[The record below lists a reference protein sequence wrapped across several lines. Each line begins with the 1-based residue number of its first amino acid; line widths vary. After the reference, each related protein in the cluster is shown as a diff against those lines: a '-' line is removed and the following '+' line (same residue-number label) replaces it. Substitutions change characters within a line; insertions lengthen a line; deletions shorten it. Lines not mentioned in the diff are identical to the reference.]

1 MANHPELEMAI
12 DEIVNEAI
20 TRDEFGNII
29 DINLDKLKQPDSI
42 KKKIS
47 DEFKNVQKML
57 NFKNLADDLFKRW
70 YIDGRLFYQ
79 VVVDEATP
87 KEGIKELRYIDPRKI
102 RKVREVNRDKDPR
115 TGAMVIKSIAEY
127 YVYSERGT
135 TTQTYTTSVNQG
147 VRVSPDSIINVNSG
161 LMDAKNT
168 FVISYLHKAI
178 KPLNQLRMIE
188 DAVVIYRLC
197 LTGDTR
203 VKTNTGWKYIKDIQE
218 NDVVYSYYGPNKG
231 LIETNVK
238 KQWQT
243 GIKKTYKVS
252 SKHFSV
258 TGSDNHPI
266 LVYDRQKNA
275 VEYVDI
281 KDIRPKD
288 HFFVYEKPIETFNNI
303 KFPDI
308 RNTSLKL
315 LNPKIWI
322 NYNVDIGKEKFITK
336 ISSELN
342 IKRSSVRNFLYGAQ
356 YLNENDV
363 YKIIDYIGLDD
374 TPIFDSKYEFLNKS
388 ADVNLPDYI
397 DEDFARLYGFLLGD
411 GSVHKNG
418 ITFAEGVDLDQNLFY
433 ASLLSKYFGN
443 CRRYNSKR
451 KYTNYT
457 TSNTLAAELFKKLG
471 WKTGSK
477 NKRFPDF
484 IWKCSD
490 HIKKQFILGFCDAD
504 GCNKDSVYTGSWSS
518 EIELS
523 NKQLVEDIKEL
534 WTSIGLTSGKIRYRV
549 RKEET
554 RVFGSEDSERTI
566 PQTESWCVRISDYDL
581 PNFDKILSIDEDDIQ
596 PVYELEVESEKH
608 NFVANGVVVHN
619 SRAPERRIF
628 YIDVGNLPKGK
639 AEQYLRDV
647 MIKYRNKM
655 VYDASTGELRD
666 DRKHLCL
673 SMDTKVPLLDGRTLT
688 LSEIADEY
696 KEKQLWAYSCDPITG
711 KFSPGLITWAG
722 VSIKDAKVMKIT
734 LDNGESITC
743 TPDHKFPVWNK
754 NLVCAKDLVIGD
766 SMIPFY
772 KRELAVSNGSNKN
785 YEQIFENETKQWKFT
800 HRLISSWKDSV
811 NMNNLFVFNE
821 QYKDGLG
828 ANIVHHK
835 NFNRFDN
842 TPENLVKMHN
852 KDHWNFHRSS
862 GSNSGKIGGKRAYEL
877 GVGFHNKNHPE
888 YKEWHIKAGKI
899 GGKTSAITGKSQKN
913 RDKGRKILSL
923 LLKDQEFN
931 SSFREKQKEGWT
943 QDKRDVASDNAK
955 KNNLSSKGNKA
966 KQELFKNEHHRKIHE
981 KKYKTEYTDEI
992 ISFVKNIDNN
1002 NLSILKC
1009 LEKINSNVNFNDWKK
1024 LNSNKVGTQKNWNK
1038 LVKEDLIRI
1047 ANILGFESWSKF
1059 KESKL
1064 YRNHKV
1070 VSIEYLNDPIDVGC
1084 LTIDGNEIYH
1094 NNHTFALSAG
1104 IYTQNSMLEDF
1115 WLPRREGGKG
1125 TEITTLPAGQ
1135 NLGELEDVKYF
1146 RNKLLNALNVPISRL
1161 EPQDGGMIGIG
1172 RTTEVTR
1179 DEVKFSKFIQRLR
1192 IKFSRIF
1199 DEALRIQ
1206 LSLKGICTTEE
1217 WEEFKEDI
1225 FYDYKKD
1232 NNFTELR
1239 DAELLRERLTTLGMV
1254 EPYIGKYYSMQWVKK
1269 YILQLTEEE
1278 IDEMD
1283 KEIENEAEMGIT
1295 SVTQDQLAAQSQQ
1308 DIDPNQYPPEDN
1320 VAESDTHESKTP
1332 MLDNEVQKYQTNN

>member
-266 LVYDRQKNA
+266 LVYDRQKNT

-288 HFFVYEKPIETFNNI
+288 HFFVYEKPIETCNNI

-315 LNPKIWI
+315 LNPEIWI
-322 NYNVDIGKEKFITK
+322 NYSVDTGKEKFITK

-342 IKRSSVRNFLYGAQ
+342 IKRSSVRNFLYGTQ

-363 YKIIDYIGLDD
+363 YKILDYICLDD
-374 TPIFDSKYEFLNKS
+374 KPIFDSKYEFLNKS
-388 ADVNLPDYI
+388 VDVNLPDYI

-418 ITFAEGVDLDQNLFY
+418 ITFAEGVNLDQNLFY

-534 WTSIGLTSGKIRYRV
+534 WTSIGLTSGKIRYRL

-566 PQTESWCVRISDYDL
+566 PQTESWCVRISDYAL
-581 PNFDKILSIDEDDIQ
+581 PNFDRILSIDEDDIQ

-608 NFVANGVVVHN
+608 NFIANGVVVHN

-666 DRKHLCL
+666 DRKHL
-673 SMDTKVPLLDGRTLT
+673 
-688 LSEIADEY
+688 
-696 KEKQLWAYSCDPITG
+696 
-711 KFSPGLITWAG
+711 
-722 VSIKDAKVMKIT
+722 
-734 LDNGESITC
+734 
-743 TPDHKFPVWNK
+743 
-754 NLVCAKDLVIGD
+754 
-766 SMIPFY
+766 
-772 KRELAVSNGSNKN
+772 
-785 YEQIFENETKQWKFT
+785 
-800 HRLISSWKDSV
+800 
-811 NMNNLFVFNE
+811 
-821 QYKDGLG
+821 
-828 ANIVHHK
+828 
-835 NFNRFDN
+835 
-842 TPENLVKMHN
+842 
-852 KDHWNFHRSS
+852 
-862 GSNSGKIGGKRAYEL
+862 
-877 GVGFHNKNHPE
+877 
-888 YKEWHIKAGKI
+888 
-899 GGKTSAITGKSQKN
+899 
-913 RDKGRKILSL
+913 
-923 LLKDQEFN
+923 
-931 SSFREKQKEGWT
+931 
-943 QDKRDVASDNAK
+943 
-955 KNNLSSKGNKA
+955 
-966 KQELFKNEHHRKIHE
+966 
-981 KKYKTEYTDEI
+981 
-992 ISFVKNIDNN
+992 
-1002 NLSILKC
+1002 
-1009 LEKINSNVNFNDWKK
+1009 
-1024 LNSNKVGTQKNWNK
+1024 
-1038 LVKEDLIRI
+1038 
-1047 ANILGFESWSKF
+1047 
-1059 KESKL
+1059 
-1064 YRNHKV
+1064 
-1070 VSIEYLNDPIDVGC
+1070 
-1084 LTIDGNEIYH
+1084 
-1094 NNHTFALSAG
+1094 
-1104 IYTQNSMLEDF
+1104 SMLEDF

-1283 KEIENEAEMGIT
+1283 DEIEKEAEMGIT